1 MWRLTRKVGFF
12 TEFAGNSARDHRPK
26 TIITELL
33 SPGLTKGTNKRCH
46 LISLCPVLY
55 CMSLCSQ
62 NAQRP
67 FVQKKNP
74 NTDPSSTVGFFR
86 RSGAQTNMDKP
97 QATWTNVSQQLSM
110 DGSTTGSDKKKSYCS
125 KHGKR
130 KKLHSVKGHGI
141 SYGRLKWRTSY
152 RNSHLCRL
160 LLPSLLYYFDYYY
173 YYYYT
178 VALYPVTDIY
188 SLRVNV

>member
-110 DGSTTGSDKKKSYCS
+110 DGSTTGSDKKKVTAANMVKEKSYILLRGMGSRTDGWNDEQVIAIPICADCYY
-125 KHGKR
+125 H
-130 KKLHSVKGHGI
+130 HFCII
-141 SYGRLKWRTSY
+141 SIIIIT
-152 RNSHLCRL
+152 
-160 LLPSLLYYFDYYY
+160 
-173 YYYYT
+173 T
-178 VALYPVTDIY
+178 IIQ
-188 SLRVNV
+188 